1 MSPNEVS
8 ELASVAEALNTESN
22 EVNTIIANLN
32 AKVAALNIGIEE
44 WLYPEEDHIQIGW
57 AKVDD
62 KWQLSTRYCEKIRLV
77 TEPDPSGIGQTN
89 EHFEPEPG
97 TEYTVA
103 SLLQA
108 SREVRL
114 RALGHIQA
122 LIEKLHNAA
131 KASVEKIREAKAL
144 AAEFAKLIDIPIR
157 L

>member
-8 ELASVAEALNTESN
+8 ELASVAEALNAESN

-32 AKVAALNIGIEE
+32 TKLSALNIGIEG
-44 WLYPEEDHIQIGW
+44 WAYPEEDHIQIGW

-62 KWQLSTRYCEKIRLV
+62 KWQLATRYCEKIRLV
-77 TEPDPSGIGQTN
+77 TEPDHSGIGQTK

-97 TEYTVA
+97 TEYTLA
-103 SLLQA
+103 PLLQA

-114 RALGHIQA
+114 RALGYMPT
-122 LIEKLHNAA
+122 LIEELREEA